1 MRKVISFVLI
11 LGCLMSLVGCS
22 GKEDVQILTDK
33 VSIEN
38 YLTTVEEV
46 ANDLYNTSNSTTRFS
61 VVGSDSDK
69 ARTDYVYEKFTEI
82 GLKNVKKV
90 PIMLNS
96 WNFNG
101 ISLISNCNCGD
112 NSDVTMRIMGT
123 YPKSFEYEDTKYILH
138 RIADESEIIRE
149 NIEGFAVLVPI
160 YENMD
165 KLEEM
170 VNKIAV
176 YNPTVIVCN
185 TTHTTIPN
193 LYDVDTNYFN
203 ELECPVFILPNTS
216 YAKINRYFNNSDNAL
231 EITLNGSSFVSD
243 ELVES
248 NFVVGEIEGKD
259 KNKVVYVTAHQDAI
273 HSGYMGSCVSVA
285 ELITIANKLVKEGFV
300 PDYTIRF
307 MVTTGQEWGL
317 VGQGQNVGIETYL
330 NSLSDKE
337 IENIQSVLVLDGGYP
352 VIDTV
357 FLETRVSNTKILD
370 KVKSYNTDYFAK
382 NNSRFINEVAVID
395 DNIKYMTEAIAWNN
409 KGIDTVLSSEPNNSR
424 FLFNNTSLDNHTVG
438 IDEVLLK
445 HKINYYTGLLKIM
458 TNN

>member
-61 VVGSDSDK
+61 VVGSASDK
-69 ARTDYVYEKFTEI
+69 ARTNYVYEKFTEI

-101 ISLISNCNCGD
+101 VSLISNCNCGD
-112 NSDVTMRIMGT
+112 NSDVTMRIMGS

-193 LYDVDTNYFN
+193 LYNVDTNYFN

-216 YAKINRYFNNSDNAL
+216 YAKINRYFNNSDNGL

-243 ELVES
+243 ESGPAL
-248 NFVVGEIEGKD
+248 
-259 KNKVVYVTAHQDAI
+259 KV
-273 HSGYMGSCVSVA
+273 
-285 ELITIANKLVKEGFV
+285 
-300 PDYTIRF
+300 
-307 MVTTGQEWGL
+307 
-317 VGQGQNVGIETYL
+317 
-330 NSLSDKE
+330 
-337 IENIQSVLVLDGGYP
+337 
-352 VIDTV
+352 
-357 FLETRVSNTKILD
+357 
-370 KVKSYNTDYFAK
+370 
-382 NNSRFINEVAVID
+382 
-395 DNIKYMTEAIAWNN
+395 
-409 KGIDTVLSSEPNNSR
+409 
-424 FLFNNTSLDNHTVG
+424 
-438 IDEVLLK
+438 
-445 HKINYYTGLLKIM
+445 
-458 TNN
+458 